1 MPDNAVSLILDFW
14 KKHGTNKYAG
24 ITGLDFDAKTNQ
36 NIGGFYPD
44 NQTSI
49 NLIDVIEKKFSE
61 QGGFQKAEAFATNTK
76 NNDII
81 NAPKGSPDEVIKII
95 SGQTINKKAK
105 KKPKKIT
112 FQNQE

>member
-1 MPDNAVSLILDFW
+1 M
-14 KKHGTNKYAG
+14 
-24 ITGLDFDAKTNQ
+24 
-36 NIGGFYPD
+36 
-44 NQTSI
+44 
-49 NLIDVIEKKFSE
+49 EKKIGE
-61 QGGFQKAEAFATNTK
+61 QGGFQKAQAIATNTK